1 LLLYGQTLALNHL
14 VATKQTNIVK
24 LEQLID
30 YGSGNTE
37 SIFSKLH
44 IHTYH
49 GDDMFSKFIFRSG
62 GYDMLDVSQS
72 PLNEINLVKYYCLNM
87 ALESRRKSPSE
98 LHKMLHNV
106 TSKKN
111 IK

>member
-1 LLLYGQTLALNHL
+1 MLLYGQCLALNHL
-14 VATKQTNIVK
+14 IATNQTNVVK

-37 SIFSKLH
+37 SIFSKIH

-49 GDDMFSKFIFRSG
+49 GDDMFSKFVFRAG
-62 GYDMLDVSQS
+62 GYDTLDVSES

-87 ALESRRKSPSE
+87 ALESRRNSPEE
-98 LHKMLHNV
+98 LFKMLRNV
-106 TSKKN
+106 TKNKNKK
-111 IK
+111 